1 MVPSSTSGAWQLDS
15 ASGTFQYAF
24 FEEGCDSPF
33 GPVLDHCAASI
44 HKQSAAGLS
53 QQQQLEAIVEARTA
67 ALKREIQER
76 TAIEQQLFQE
86 KELAQVTLHSIGDGV
101 IRTDAQG
108 RIEYLNPA
116 AETLTGWA
124 LSTVKG
130 RPLAAVFQIVDEAT
144 RTPLTNPVSQVLQA
158 GQTVNVNDYPLLLDR
173 DAREYG
179 INCSAAPIHNC
190 DRQIMGVVIV
200 FRDVTQSRQLAQKL
214 SWQAN
219 HDALTG
225 LVNRSRFEH
234 DITEALQALRQPP
247 LTHILCY
254 LDLDQFKIVNDT
266 CGHNAGDELL
276 RQVSTILKNQ
286 VRTSD
291 IVARLGGDEFGI
303 LLKDCSLAQA
313 QVIAD
318 ALRAAVR
325 SFRFVWE
332 EKTFS
337 IGVSIGLVTL
347 DDDGQSLVDVMSAA
361 DVACYAAKESGRNR
375 VHIYQLNDAELAQ
388 KRNERQWS
396 LRIKEALTQGRFCLH
411 QQLIQA
417 TQSTEIHQEILLR
430 MVDEQG
436 SLILPGAFMPAAE
449 RYGLMPEI
457 DRWVI
462 QTFLAHSTAQQS
474 DRLHMLNLSGPSI
487 NDPDFCR
494 WLEGE
499 LKQVPDLARQLC
511 FEITETAAIANL
523 NQAAHFMHSLKQLGG
538 QFALDDF
545 GGGMSCF
552 EFLKELPIDYLK
564 IDGKFIDEIAHD
576 PANYAI
582 VEAINHVGHVMGIKT
597 IAEFVNTAEIRSCLE
612 KIGVDYL
619 QGYTIAKPQPLRAL
633 DPGN

>member
-1 MVPSSTSGAWQLDS
+1 MVPFRTSGAWPLD
-15 ASGTFQYAF
+15 
-24 FEEGCDSPF
+24 
-33 GPVLDHCAASI
+33 
-44 HKQSAAGLS
+44 
-53 QQQQLEAIVEARTA
+53 VEARTA

-101 IRTDAQG
+101 IRTDARG

-116 AETLTGWA
+116 AEKLTGWPLLTA
-124 LSTVKG
+124 KG
-130 RPLAAVFQIVDEAT
+130 LKLATIFQIVDEAT
-144 RTPLTNPVSQVLQA
+144 HTPLGSPIHQVLQA
-158 GQTVNVNDYPLLLDR
+158 GHTVNVSDCPLLLAR
-173 DAREYG
+173 DGQEYG
-179 INCSAAPIHNC
+179 INCSAAPIHSC
-190 DRQIMGVVIV
+190 DRQIIGVVIV

-234 DITEALQALRQPP
+234 DITEALRDLNF

-266 CGHNAGDELL
+266 CGHGAGDELL
-276 RQVSTILKNQ
+276 RQVSILLKKQ

-303 LLKDCSLAQA
+303 LLKDCSLLQA

-318 ALRAAVR
+318 GLRGAVR

-337 IGVSIGLVTL
+337 IGVSIGLVAL
-347 DDDGQSLVDVMSAA
+347 DDAEQSLVDVMSAA

-396 LRIKEALTQGRFCLH
+396 LRIKEALTQGRFCLYR
-411 QQLIQA
+411 QPIQA
-417 TQSTEIHQEILLR
+417 TQSRERHQEILLR

-462 QTFLAHSTAQQS
+462 QTFLACRPLRQNGQQG
-474 DRLHMLNLSGPSI
+474 DQLHMLNLSGPSM
-487 NDPDFCR
+487 NDPDFWQ
-494 WLEGE
+494 WLEDE
-499 LKQVPDLARQLC
+499 LKQVPALGEQLC

-523 NQAAHFMHSLKQLGG
+523 NQAANFMHRLKQLGC

-576 PANYAI
+576 PATYAI
-582 VEAINHVGHVMGIKT
+582 VEAINHVGHVMGLKT
-597 IAEFVNTAEIRSCLE
+597 IAEFVNTPEIRQCLE
-612 KIGVDYL
+612 KIGVDYV
-619 QGYTIAKPQPLRAL
+619 QGYTIAKPQPLEAQTIGTEASL
-633 DPGN
+633 S

>member
-15 ASGTFQYAF
+15 ASGTFQAM
-24 FEEGCDSPF
+24 
-33 GPVLDHCAASI
+33 
-44 HKQSAAGLS
+44 
-53 QQQQLEAIVEARTA
+53 VEARTA

-76 TAIEQQLFQE
+76 RAIEQKLFQE
-86 KELAQVTLHSIGDGV
+86 KELAQVTLHSIDDGV

-116 AETLTGWA
+116 AEKLTGWPLLTA
-124 LSTVKG
+124 KGLKLS
-130 RPLAAVFQIVDEAT
+130 AVFHIVDEAT
-144 RTPLTNPVSQVLQA
+144 RTPLANPIHQVLQT
-158 GQTVNVNDYPLLLDR
+158 GHTVNVSDCPRLLAR
-173 DAREYG
+173 DEQEYG

-190 DRQIMGVVIV
+190 NRQIMGIVIV

-225 LVNRSRFEH
+225 LVNRARFEQ
-234 DITEALQALRQPP
+234 DITEALWDLRP
-247 LTHILCY
+247 LTHILCF

-266 CGHNAGDELL
+266 CGHSAGDELL
-276 RQVSTILKNQ
+276 RQVSIILKKQ
-286 VRTSD
+286 VRASD

-303 LLKDCSLAQA
+303 LLKDCSLSQA

-318 ALRAAVR
+318 GLREAVR

-332 EKTFS
+332 EKNFS

-347 DDDGQSLVDVMSAA
+347 DDHGQSLVDVMSAA

-396 LRIKEALTQGRFCLH
+396 LRLKEALAQGRFCLH
-411 QQLIQA
+411 WQPIQA
-417 TQSTEIHQEILLR
+417 THGLSTHREILLR

-462 QTFLAHSTAQQS
+462 QTFLARRTAQQG
-474 DRLHMLNLSGPSI
+474 DQLHMLNLSGPSI
-487 NDPDFCR
+487 NDPDFCQ

-499 LKQVPDLARQLC
+499 LKQVHALAGQLC

-523 NQAAHFMHSLKQLGG
+523 NQAANFMHRLKQLGC

-564 IDGKFIDEIAHD
+564 IDGKFIAEIAYD

-597 IAEFVNTAEIRSCLE
+597 IAEYVNTPEIRQCLE
-612 KIGVDYL
+612 KIGVDYV
-619 QGYTIAKPQPLRAL
+619 QGYTIAKPQPLEAQAIGAEASL
-633 DPGN
+633 S